1 MKALWFA
8 LLLLLPCSALAQAL
22 VDGIQPSAINGIP
35 VTTGFKFN
43 GITLTPPGGSGTTHT
58 FAYALSNDQ
67 GNTCS
72 GASCTMTISSTIAN
86 SVVALAIYTPSNVTV
101 SSVSGCSA
109 TWSIGASSSY
119 SAFNSAVS
127 GTNLTFAPSVAAA
140 CTSVAV
146 TLSAAP
152 SGNWDIIEDE
162 FTVTGTGP
170 AVVDQLASS
179 NLNSTGCTSCTLS
192 GFTGL
197 TGTNDLLLQAINYG
211 GSGSTVGSPYTFDTN
226 SAFAYLANSTSGT
239 APILTQS
246 TSSGAVSL
254 GVALK

>member
-1 MKALWFA
+1 MKALKALWLA
-8 LLLLLPCSALAQAL
+8 LLILPCTALAQCYT
-22 VDGIQPSAINGIP
+22 IP
-35 VTTGFKFN
+35 CVTGAMASNTG
-43 GITLTPPGGSGTTHT
+43 SSHT
-58 FAYALSNDQ
+58 FTYGLSNDQ

-72 GASCTMTISSTIAN
+72 GASCTMPISSTIAN

-109 TWSIGASSSY
+109 TWSTGTSSNY
-119 SAFNSAVS
+119 SAYNSAVG
-127 GTNLTFAPSVAAA
+127 GTNLTLAPSVAAA
-140 CTSVAV
+140 CTSVTV

-152 SGNWDIIEDE
+152 SGNWDIVEDE

-192 GFTGL
+192 AFTGL
-197 TGTNDLLLQAINYG
+197 TGTSDLLLQAINYG
-211 GSGSTVGSPYTFDTN
+211 GSGSTVGSPYAFDTN

-239 APILTQS
+239 APVLTQS
-246 TSSGAVSL
+246 TSSGAASL